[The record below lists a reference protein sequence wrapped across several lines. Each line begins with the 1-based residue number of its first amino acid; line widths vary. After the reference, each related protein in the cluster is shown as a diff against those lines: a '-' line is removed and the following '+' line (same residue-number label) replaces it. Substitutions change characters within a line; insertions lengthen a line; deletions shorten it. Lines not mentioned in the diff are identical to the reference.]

1 MPLRDRLPQLRR
13 GLSLVELVV
22 SMGLLSL
29 MMLPI
34 VGLMATSFK
43 VYNAGNTSRDGAYA
57 RQVALDAVSFR
68 LKGSRQV
75 VRARS
80 GYLEV
85 RLLNGTTAA
94 LELVDGG
101 LYWTEG
107 GARQM
112 LATGITHARFSAGT
126 GSGATTSAGELLLI
140 EVASQASTEPVE
152 KWSSTT
158 LWLRPTI

>member
-1 MPLRDRLPQLRR
+1 MPSKNRLLRMRR

-34 VGLMATSFK
+34 VGLMATSYK
-43 VYNAGNTSRDGAYA
+43 VFNAGNTSRDGAYA
-57 RQVALDAVSFR
+57 RQVALDAVSYR
-68 LKGSRQV
+68 LQGARQV

-94 LELVDGG
+94 LELTAGS
-101 LYWTEG
+101 LFWTEA

-112 LATGITHARFSAGT
+112 LATGITNARFVAGT
-126 GSGATTSAGELLLI
+126 STGATTSAGELVLI

-152 KWSSTT
+152 KWSTTT

>member
-1 MPLRDRLPQLRR
+1 MPSKHRMPHCRS

-34 VGLMATSFK
+34 IGLMATSYK
-43 VYNAGNTSRDGAYA
+43 VFNAGNTHRDGAYA
-57 RQVALDAVSFR
+57 RQVAMDAIGVR
-68 LKGSRQV
+68 LQGAAEVLRISP
-75 VRARS
+75 

-85 RLLNGTTAA
+85 RLSGGAA
-94 LELVDGG
+94 AELELAGG
-101 LYWTEG
+101 SLFWTEAG
-107 GARQM
+107 DRQM
-112 LATGITHARFSAGT
+112 LATGITNARFTAGTSAGD
-126 GSGATTSAGELLLI
+126 STSAGELVLV
-140 EVASQASTEPVE
+140 EVASQANSEPVE